1 MLLVAV
7 TTWAADF
14 TLSSGSSNNLNWTSD
29 GSSTCAPWANTA
41 VTENLPS
48 ALSGKTVTKAEST
61 VTINEAGV
69 ITVTFQYTSGTQRLD
84 MDGVDL
90 IDGSGNVVASD
101 YHHGYTGTYKDGNV
115 YTLVVNAT
123 GDYTLRYWVT
133 QGDYL
138 YKTNGTITA
147 FYENTAVYERRVAV
161 ERITPV
167 INGIRNSTGS
177 ITVNAMSS
185 NGAFGYMEGSL
196 ANLTDGNTGTY
207 FQTNWSSWGGTADAP
222 HYIQLELSDD
232 ISIENFYVEW
242 TTRNN
247 GSDVPEKA
255 NIIASTT
262 GEDGSWDTLQ
272 EGTTSTKGAAAT
284 TFKSNT
290 FSITNVNG
298 ETYKY
303 IRFVCTLAS
312 TIISEEKGEY
322 AFGLSE
328 LAVKTELS
336 DEDKELLAL
345 CDAAQA
351 VIDDANST
359 AADIN
364 EQYKTLKLATV
375 EKPTYPFTLTTD
387 DANPVL
393 YVIKSGRDGNP
404 SFTLTN
410 DGYISLTAFTGADTQ
425 VWYFKEVVN
434 ADYEY
439 VLNIIPYAA
448 PTTTMGYSST
458 TDNPAMVSNSSSNTC
473 NEWILDQS
481 YSILGIKPYER
492 QSTYLSNNGGV
503 GNKMGFWWQDPETD
517 SGTALYIT
525 LATDEVNTLLS
536 DLITTAESCTAGNK
550 IGDYT
555 ETSIAT
561 LALAIAS
568 ANSVKENASAT
579 YADKKDA
586 IADLN
591 TAIKALEIIL
601 PEEGKFYTIT
611 NQGADRTGKTALTV
625 MANGGLRGVE
635 ATAMD
640 GVFQFVNAGDKAFYL
655 YSVERG
661 TYMSTA
667 YAHAYQTQN
676 FSLATETSAA
686 KSVTLSHLANGVV
699 GITPNG
705 GGMLHVES
713 WYGNVVGWNETAA
726 NEASAWV
733 IEEVEDITVLSHD
746 VTIGE
751 AGYATLHLNYAV
763 TIPEGV
769 EAYAVSEI
777 KEGYVNMTAVT
788 GAIPGNEAV
797 ILKKAEGQPTDAIA
811 YKFNYAASAT
821 AVESNLLE
829 GTTIDTYIAGPAYVL
844 GYINVAE
851 EGEEVRKEVGL
862 YMAALNADATGAATG
877 EQTHFKNNANKA
889 YLPNTAGMNAA
900 SYSFRFGEGTTGIDE
915 ITDNRVQ
922 STAIY
927 DLTGRRVENIAAP
940 GIYVVNGKKVLVK

>member
-1 MLLVAV
+1 MLMLLVAV

-14 TLSSGSSNNLNWTSD
+14 TLSNGSSNNLNWTSD

-61 VTINEAGV
+61 VTINEAGA

-138 YKTNGTITA
+138 YNTNGTITV

-161 ERITPV
+161 VRITPV
-167 INGIRNSTGS
+167 IENIRGGLGAIEVTADKLST
-177 ITVNAMSS
+177 
-185 NGAFGYMEGSL
+185 NGAISGSAGSL
-196 ANLTDGNTGTY
+196 ANLIDGDNTTEFVTTWLASVGE
-207 FQTNWSSWGGTADAP
+207 S
-222 HYIQLELSDD
+222 HYIQVDLGTEDLGMEEFSLMWVNRSNGRDGLYAGNIKASTDGSSWDILKEIADGEVSKAASAKIQIDGLSLKNSSDAQYRYIRLTCTYGQYKLAADNEYCFGLAEFTVKGTLSAEEQQLSD
-232 ISIENFYVEW
+232 
-242 TTRNN
+242 
-247 GSDVPEKA
+247 
-255 NIIASTT
+255 
-262 GEDGSWDTLQ
+262 
-272 EGTTSTKGAAAT
+272 
-284 TFKSNT
+284 
-290 FSITNVNG
+290 
-298 ETYKY
+298 
-303 IRFVCTLAS
+303 
-312 TIISEEKGEY
+312 
-322 AFGLSE
+322 
-328 LAVKTELS
+328 
-336 DEDKELLAL
+336 L

-351 VIDDANST
+351 VIDDVNST

-364 EQYKTLKLATV
+364 EQYKNLKLATV

-387 DANPVL
+387 DENPVL

-410 DGYISLTAFTGADTQ
+410 DGYISLTAFTGEDTQ
-425 VWYFKEVVN
+425 RWYFKEVVN

-473 NEWILDQS
+473 NEWVLDQS

-517 SGTALYIT
+517 PGTALYIT
-525 LATDEVNTLLS
+525 LATDEVHTLLS

-601 PEEGKFYTIT
+601 PEEGRFYTIT

-625 MANGGLRGVE
+625 MANGGLRGVA

-667 YAHAYQTQN
+667 YAHASQTQN

-686 KSVTLSHLANGVV
+686 KSVTLSHLADGVV

-726 NEASAWV
+726 NAASAWV
-733 IEEVEDITVLSHD
+733 IEEVEDITALSHD
-746 VTIGE
+746 VTIGD
-751 AGYATLHLNYAV
+751 AGYATLYLNYAV
-763 TIPEGV
+763 TVPAGVKAFPVTVDGEWAVFGEALTTIPANTGV
-769 EAYAVSEI
+769 IIAGETGEAAAAD
-777 KEGYVNMTAVT
+777 T
-788 GAIPGNEAV
+788 
-797 ILKKAEGQPTDAIA
+797 
-811 YKFNYAASAT
+811 YKFNYTAPVAAI
-821 AVESNLLE
+821 E
-829 GTTIDTYIAGPAYVL
+829 GNQLQGSTIDSYKEGPAYVL

-851 EGEEVRKEVGL
+851 EGEEERNEVGF
-862 YMAALNADATGAATG
+862 YTATLNRDQDGNTTGT
-877 EQTHFKNNANKA
+877 THFKNNANKA
-889 YLPNTAGMNAA
+889 YLVVPGASEVA
-900 SYSFRFGEGTTGIDE
+900 SYSFRFGEGTTGINE
-915 ITDNRVQ
+915 VTTENGNAE
-922 STAIY
+922 AIY
-927 DLTGRRVENIAAP
+927 DLTGRRVEAITAP

>member
-1 MLLVAV
+1 MLMLLVAV

-14 TLSSGSSNNLNWTSD
+14 TLSNGSSNTLNWTSD

-61 VTINEAGV
+61 VTINETGA
-69 ITVTFQYTSGTQRLD
+69 ITVTFKYTSGSQRLD

-90 IDGSGNVVASD
+90 IDNSGNVVASD
-101 YHHGYTGTYKDGNV
+101 YHHGYTGNAKDGNV
-115 YTLVVNAT
+115 YTLIVDVT
-123 GDYTLRYWVT
+123 GDYTLRYWVS

-138 YKTNGTITA
+138 YKTNGTITVS
-147 FYENTAVYERRVAV
+147 YENTAVYERRVAV

-167 INGIRNSTGS
+167 IDNIRAGLGA
-177 ITVNAMSS
+177 ITVTADKLST
-185 NGAFGYMEGSL
+185 NGELSGSAGSL
-196 ANLTDGNTGTY
+196 ANLLDGNNNTEFVTTWQASAGE
-207 FQTNWSSWGGTADAP
+207 S
-222 HYIQLELSDD
+222 HYIQVDLGKEDLGMDEFSLMWVNR
-232 ISIENFYVEW
+232 S
-242 TTRNN
+242 N
-247 GSDVPEKA
+247 GRDGLYA
-255 NIIASTT
+255 GNIKAST
-262 GEDGSWDTLQ
+262 DGSNWDTLK
-272 EGTTSTKGAAAT
+272 EIKDGDVD
-284 TFKSNT
+284 KSASAKIQIDGLSLKN
-290 FSITNVNG
+290 SSDVQ
-298 ETYKY
+298 YRY
-303 IRFVCTLAS
+303 IRLTCTLGQFKLAADN
-312 TIISEEKGEY
+312 EY
-322 AFGLSE
+322 CFGLAE
-328 LAVKTELS
+328 FTVKGTLSAEEQQLS
-336 DEDKELLAL
+336 DL

-364 EQYKTLKLATV
+364 EQYRTLKLATV
-375 EKPTYPFTLTTD
+375 KKPTYPFTLTTD

-393 YVIKSGRDGNP
+393 YVIKSGRDGKP

-473 NEWILDQS
+473 NEWVLDQS

-503 GNKMGFWWQDPETD
+503 GNKMGFWWQDPVTD
-517 SGTALYIT
+517 PGTALYIT

-536 DLITTAESCTAGNK
+536 DLITTAESCKAGNK

-561 LALAIAS
+561 LASVIAS
-568 ANSVKENASAT
+568 AKSVKENASAT
-579 YADKKDA
+579 YAGKKDA

-591 TAIKALEIIL
+591 AAIKALEIIL

-611 NQGADRTGKTALTV
+611 NNAADRAGKTALTV
-625 MANGGLRGVE
+625 EANGGLKGV
-635 ATAMD
+635 ASVAMD
-640 GVFQFVNAGDKAFYL
+640 GVFQFVEAGDNAFYL

-667 YAHAYQTQN
+667 HGHASQTQN
-676 FSLATETSAA
+676 FSLATETNAA
-686 KSVTLSHLANGVV
+686 KSVTLSHLADGVV

-726 NEASAWV
+726 TKASAWV
-733 IEEVEDITVLSHD
+733 IDEVTDITELTHNVN
-746 VTIGE
+746 IGK
-751 AGYATLHLNYAV
+751 AGYSTLYHNYDV

-769 EAYAVSEI
+769 EAYTVTSLENGEANLAAVE
-777 KEGYVNMTAVT
+777 
-788 GAIPGNEAV
+788 GAIPAKTAV
-797 ILKKAEGQPTDAIA
+797 ILKKAEGQPAEATT
-811 YKFNYAASAT
+811 YSFNYTENAVAAG
-821 AVESNLLE
+821 ENMLL
-829 GTTIDTYIAGPAYVL
+829 GSTIDTYVEGYAYIL
-844 GYINVAE
+844 AMP
-851 EGEEVRKEVGL
+851 EGKEVGL
-862 YMAALNADATGAATG
+862 YTTALNKDKAGAEGT
-877 EQTHFKNNANKA
+877 THFKNNANKA
-889 YLPNTAGMNAA
+889 YMPKEDANKSAYFGFRLP
-900 SYSFRFGEGTTGIDE
+900 GTTGIE
-915 ITDNRVQ
+915 NVTVENGVK
-922 STAIY
+922 AIF
-927 DLTGRRVENIAAP
+927 DLTGRRVESVTVP
-940 GIYVVNGKKVLVK
+940 GIYIVNGKKVLVK